1 MLGNFFKK
9 KTKKPVEDQKQTR
22 TPIEKP
28 ASEWTDWGIYDLLCG
43 IDQGYQPTAAEAST
57 LQSRTGLDL
66 SDSIIT
72 ALPESFGRL
81 TNLQALDLH
90 HTKLCKLP
98 ESFGCLSSLHDLD
111 IFNTDLTTLP
121 ESFGQLTSLRVLDLR
136 NTPLTTLPE
145 SFGQLTSLRFLDLSN
160 TRLTALPE
168 SFGQLTSLQFLS
180 FSNTGL
186 TALPESFGQLTSLQT
201 LMLRNTRLT
210 ALPESIGQL
219 TSLLNLDLGYT
230 PLTALPESI
239 GQLTSL
245 QALYLGYTRLTAL
258 PESIG
263 QLTSL
268 QALHLRNTALT
279 ALPESIGQLTS
290 LQALSLR
297 DTRLTALPEW
307 LGELPKLQRL
317 NLRDLTL
324 PRIPRSLAL
333 RGLRFGETDSYGYDG
348 VNLWGVTL
356 TEQDK
361 AIFLQNDPA
370 LIAALYEEEDQIV
383 LPECR
388 VIFLGDGD
396 SGKSYTIRR
405 FRNGGRKETAEQP
418 YLTRETP
425 GVEILDQKARHAGK
439 ELTLHFWD
447 FGGQQLLHAM
457 HRCFLSEDSCYVVTV
472 KSRETRADQRAR
484 YWLRNVTAFAPK
496 SPILLYVNC
505 WDNDNGRRVLDE
517 TRLTKDFPMIT
528 KVVYVSAKEAEDDV
542 FQKELMNPLIKMAA
556 GCGSCNRTV
565 PRKWK
570 NVRDAIEAESRER
583 DYLTKERY
591 HRLCALK
598 GVENENAPALLS
610 YFNSLGVCFSY
621 HRDENK
627 QELADYRL
635 LKPVWLT
642 NAIYAVI
649 EEGMVYATDGKI
661 RDSAIRQMLCNKA
674 PELVRGK
681 RYRRTAPEILYRS
694 EECPYILDVAIL
706 HNLCYR
712 VNDRQLF
719 FPALCSTDS
728 PPEALEEPGEGQRSV
743 EYRMKYSYLPDNVI
757 HRLMICCMQQNFAVK
772 QCWLRGLILAD
783 NEGRRVLI
791 RMDDDET
798 LAIDLWFRPE
808 HPAFSVFLW
817 LREEILRINGELGL
831 SARDFIVD
839 GADQYSVIS
848 LLNAASKNSTV
859 FGQNSGEERSAREL
873 LGNFFESW
881 TIEGMRVENNA
892 IVIPI
897 LPYEYH
903 PAKKDDQKLRKALYK
918 AYNGICPYCNKSL
931 PDERSFEVDHI
942 FPSHYQELPELKEYV
957 KYLNDHGF
965 NTAKPDYVE
974 NYFPAHHACNLD
986 KSNHTEPFALLAWHH
1001 RAARMAPRVLRLME
1015 EQKKTR

>member
-1 MLGNFFKK
+1 MVNDVSK
-9 KTKKPVEDQKQTR
+9 EQKQAQPRKRKT
-22 TPIEKP
+22 
-28 ASEWTDWGIYDLLCG
+28 AFEWTLIEDLLCRM
-43 IDQGYQPTAAEAST
+43 DKVYQPTDAEVSV
-57 LQSRTGLDL
+57 LQSRTGLDF
-66 SDSIIT
+66 SGT
-72 ALPESFGRL
+72 A
-81 TNLQALDLH
+81 
-90 HTKLCKLP
+90 
-98 ESFGCLSSLHDLD
+98 
-111 IFNTDLTTLP
+111 
-121 ESFGQLTSLRVLDLR
+121 
-136 NTPLTTLPE
+136 
-145 SFGQLTSLRFLDLSN
+145 
-160 TRLTALPE
+160 LTALPE
-168 SFGQLTSLQFLS
+168 SFGQLTSLR
-180 FSNTGL
+180 
-186 TALPESFGQLTSLQT
+186 A
-201 LMLRNTRLT
+201 
-210 ALPESIGQL
+210 
-219 TSLLNLDLGYT
+219 LDLSNT

-245 QALYLGYTRLTAL
+245 QTLFLGNTRLTALPESFGQLASLRTLDLSNTKLTALPESFGQLTSLQALDLRYTRLTAL

-263 QLTSL
+263 QLASL
-268 QALHLRNTALT
+268 RTLDLYNTKLT
-279 ALPESIGQLTS
+279 ALPESIGQLASLRTLDLCNTKLTALQESFGQLTS
-290 LQALSLR
+290 LQTLDLGN
-297 DTRLTALPEW
+297 TRLTALPESFGQLASLQTLYLNNTALTALPDW
-307 LGELPKLQRL
+307 LGELPELRKLD
-317 NLRDLTL
+317 LRGLTL

-333 RGLRFGETDSYGYDG
+333 RGLRFVETDSYGYGG
-348 VNLWGVTL
+348 VNLRGVTL

-361 AIFLQNDPA
+361 AIFLQNDHE
-370 LIAALYEEEDQIV
+370 LIVALYEEDRIV

-405 FRNGGRKETAEQP
+405 FRNGGRKETAEDP

-457 HRCFLSEDSCYVVTV
+457 HRCFLTEDSCYVVTV

-517 TRLTKDFPMIT
+517 TRLKKEFPMIRA
-528 KVVYVSAKEAEDDV
+528 VAYVSAKAAEDGEFREKLMDPLV
-542 FQKELMNPLIKMAA
+542 ELAA
-556 GCGSCNRTV
+556 GSGSCKRSV

-591 HRLCALK
+591 HQLCALK

-621 HRDENK
+621 HRDEKK

-642 NAIYAVI
+642 NAVYAVI

-808 HPAFSVFLW
+808 HPAFSAFLW

-903 PAKKDDQKLRKALYK
+903 PAKKDDQALRKALYK

-931 PDERSFEVDHI
+931 SDERSFEVDHI

-974 NYFPAHHACNLD
+974 NYFPAHHSCNLD

-1001 RAARMAPRVLRLME
+1001 RAARMAPKVLRLME